1 MKLGELVYH
10 CSFIGLKYADF
21 NSQCISNVKRLF
33 YGTLWPKIHGQVC
46 LDRKCYQG
54 SLLVL
59 FIETTPASTTATYT
73 FKQISSPQSN
83 VKKDFATKLLS

>member
-1 MKLGELVYH
+1 MKD
-10 CSFIGLKYADF
+10 ADF
-21 NSQCISNVKRLF
+21 NLQCVSNSKHLF
-33 YGTLWPKIHGQVC
+33 YETISLKNHGQVC